1 MFSFDS
7 KDGLVNLDPKK
18 LLTTQDVD
26 AAFSRDGCR
35 VIVFFLYGRSNE
47 TNTYPNDFRD
57 EFGALNNR
65 TNQDI
70 DFWTYYSSPN
80 YDKLPDYQVEAGLKQ
95 LEISESAATRRRDNN
110 NSKEE
115 NNGYQNMRLL
125 AQLFNVD
132 IVCSPCFVLFD
143 PISHTVLNLG
153 FNKNLSPITQVSII
167 IEIIKD
173 KQFDWDEISTYY
185 HTPYSRLS
193 YDGGE
198 ELQERLKRHYQL
210 EKYGFRIDELCGYG
224 LSKPDI
230 DDYAMRKN
238 WSTRDGYV
246 SLKHFLFNY
255 EELCDGNKDLIE
267 KIGDTCCEYIKYLRF
282 KTKQDVPYPEIHQ
295 YLEDESYS
303 NLYYA
308 QNIVHDRESDETCS
322 KYSLACFCLGKLL
335 ETEINLGYVQKIR
348 QELGISMPDKY
359 NQWDQGTGDK
369 GAMVSVV
376 LSGKNG
382 DKKDDIYYNKRER
395 GESNALRHPNIS
407 KTRELLFEGQKIVGN
422 ENGEKMIAF
431 RERLQETVFNG
442 TLKEVGTSLK
452 TIFQSRNNAV
462 HGKLSSARDT
472 YKQSIK
478 EFEKLIKNG
487 FFIKNAD
494 IKNRLK
500 NQ

>member
-7 KDGLVNLDPKK
+7 IYGFVNLDPKK
-18 LLTTQDVD
+18 LITTQDVD

-35 VIVFFLYGRSNE
+35 VIIFFLYGRSDE
-47 TNTYPNDFRD
+47 TNTYPD
-57 EFGALNNR
+57 EFSRAFGDINHR
-65 TNQDI
+65 TDQDI

-173 KQFDWDEISTYY
+173 KQFHWDEISTYY

-198 ELQERLKRHYQL
+198 ELQEILKRHYQL

-224 LSKPDI
+224 FSEPYI
-230 DDYAMRKN
+230 VDYAMSKN

-359 NQWDQGTGDK
+359 NQWAGNYD
-369 GAMVSVV
+369 ALVSV
-376 LSGKNG
+376 LSNNRS
-382 DKKDDIYYNKRER
+382 DEINYNKRKRDED
-395 GESNALRHPNIS
+395 NALRYPNIS
-407 KTRELLFEGQKIVGN
+407 KTRELLFEGQDIVGD
-422 ENGEKMIAF
+422 ENGKKMIAF
-431 RERLQETVFNG
+431 RERLQKTVFKG

-452 TIFQSRNNAV
+452 TIFQNRNKAV
-462 HGKLSSARDT
+462 HGNLDSARDT
-472 YKQSIK
+472 YKQSIE

-500 NQ
+500 NRRF

>member
-7 KDGLVNLDPKK
+7 KYLRVNLDPKK
-18 LLTTQDVD
+18 LITTQDVD

-35 VIVFFLYGRSNE
+35 VIIFFLYGRSNE
-47 TNTYPNDFRD
+47 TNTYPD
-57 EFGALNNR
+57 EFSSAFGDINFL
-65 TNQDI
+65 TDQDI

-110 NSKEE
+110 NRKEE

-132 IVCSPCFVLFD
+132 IVCAPCFVLFD

-153 FNKNLSPITQVSII
+153 FNKNLSPITQVRII

-224 LSKPDI
+224 FSKPYI

-255 EELCDGNKDLIE
+255 EELCNGNKDLID
-267 KIGDTCCEYIKYLRF
+267 KTGDICCEYIKYLRF

-303 NLYYA
+303 ILYYA
-308 QNIVHDRESDETCS
+308 QNIVNDRESDETCS
-322 KYSLACFCLGKLL
+322 KYSLACFCIGKVL
-335 ETEINLGYVQKIR
+335 ETEINLGYVQEIR
-348 QELGISMPDKY
+348 RELGIPMPKNY
-359 NQWDQGTGDK
+359 NQWAYSYN
-369 GAMVSVV
+369 AMVSVLSRDKFGNKHDECIDYNQR
-376 LSGKNG
+376 LSGN
-382 DKKDDIYYNKRER
+382 N
-395 GESNALRHPNIS
+395 SNALRHPDIS
-407 KTRELLFEGQKIVGN
+407 KTRKLLFEVQNISED
-422 ENGEKMIAF
+422 ENGKKL
-431 RERLQETVFNG
+431 RDLRGRLQKKVFNG
-442 TLKEVGTSLK
+442 TLREVRSALN
-452 TIFQSRNNAV
+452 TIFKNRNNAV
-462 HGKLSSARDT
+462 HGQCHIKRET
-472 YKQSIK
+472 YNQSI
-478 EFEKLIKNG
+478 EAFETLINNG
-487 FFIKNAD
+487 FFINNAD

>member
-7 KDGLVNLDPKK
+7 KYLRVNLDPKK
-18 LLTTQDVD
+18 LITTQDVD

-35 VIVFFLYGRSNE
+35 VIIFFLYGRSNE
-47 TNTYPNDFRD
+47 TNTYPDKFSSA
-57 EFGALNNR
+57 FGDINFL
-65 TNQDI
+65 TDQDI

-110 NSKEE
+110 NRKEE

-132 IVCSPCFVLFD
+132 IVCAPCFVLFD

-153 FNKNLSPITQVSII
+153 FNKNLSPITQVRII

-198 ELQERLKRHYQL
+198 ELQELLKKHYQL

-224 LSKPDI
+224 FSESCIK
-230 DDYAMRKN
+230 DYAMRKN

-255 EELCDGNKDLIE
+255 EELCNGNKDLID
-267 KIGDTCCEYIKYLRF
+267 KTGDICCKYIELLKF
-282 KTKQDVPYPEIHQ
+282 KTKQDVPYLEIHG
-295 YLEDESYS
+295 YLEKESYS

-359 NQWDQGTGDK
+359 NQWAGNYD
-369 GAMVSVV
+369 ALVSV
-376 LSGKNG
+376 LSNNRS
-382 DKKDDIYYNKRER
+382 DEINYNKRKRDED
-395 GESNALRHPNIS
+395 NALRYPNIS
-407 KTRELLFEGQKIVGN
+407 KTRELLFEGQDIVGD
-422 ENGEKMIAF
+422 ENGKKMIAF
-431 RERLQETVFNG
+431 RERLQKTVFKG

-452 TIFQSRNNAV
+452 TIFQNRNKAV
-462 HGKLSSARDT
+462 HGNLDSARDT
-472 YKQSIK
+472 YKQSIE

-500 NQ
+500 K

>member
-1 MFSFDS
+1 M
-7 KDGLVNLDPKK
+7 
-18 LLTTQDVD
+18 
-26 AAFSRDGCR
+26 
-35 VIVFFLYGRSNE
+35 
-47 TNTYPNDFRD
+47 
-57 EFGALNNR
+57 
-65 TNQDI
+65 
-70 DFWTYYSSPN
+70 
-80 YDKLPDYQVEAGLKQ
+80 
-95 LEISESAATRRRDNN
+95 
-110 NSKEE
+110 
-115 NNGYQNMRLL
+115 
-125 AQLFNVD
+125 
-132 IVCSPCFVLFD
+132 FD

-255 EELCDGNKDLIE
+255 EELCNGNKDLID
-267 KIGDTCCEYIKYLRF
+267 KTGDICRKYIELLKF
-282 KTKQDVPYPEIHQ
+282 KTKQDVPYLEIHD
-295 YLEDESYS
+295 YLEKESYS

-359 NQWDQGTGDK
+359 NQWAGNYD
-369 GAMVSVV
+369 ALVSV
-376 LSGKNG
+376 LSNNRS
-382 DKKDDIYYNKRER
+382 DEINYNKRKRDED
-395 GESNALRHPNIS
+395 NALRYPNIS
-407 KTRELLFEGQKIVGN
+407 KTRELLFEGQDIVGD
-422 ENGEKMIAF
+422 ENGKKMIAF
-431 RERLQETVFNG
+431 RERLQKTVFKG

-452 TIFQSRNNAV
+452 TIFQNRNKAV
-462 HGKLSSARDT
+462 HGNLDSARDT
-472 YKQSIK
+472 YKQSIE

-500 NQ
+500 NRRF

>member
-110 NSKEE
+110 NSKEK

-255 EELCDGNKDLIE
+255 EELCNGNKDLID
-267 KIGDTCCEYIKYLRF
+267 KTGDICRKYIELLKF
-282 KTKQDVPYPEIHQ
+282 KTKQDVPYLEIHD
-295 YLEDESYS
+295 YLEKESYS

-359 NQWDQGTGDK
+359 NQWAGNYD
-369 GAMVSVV
+369 ALVSV
-376 LSGKNG
+376 LSNNRS
-382 DKKDDIYYNKRER
+382 DEINYNKRKRDED
-395 GESNALRHPNIS
+395 NALRYPNIS
-407 KTRELLFEGQKIVGN
+407 KTRELLFEGQDIVGD
-422 ENGEKMIAF
+422 ENGKKMIAF
-431 RERLQETVFNG
+431 RERLQKTVFKG

-452 TIFQSRNNAV
+452 TIFQNRNKAV
-462 HGKLSSARDT
+462 HGNLDSARDT
-472 YKQSIK
+472 YKQSIE

-500 NQ
+500 NRRF